1 MFITFAAYVLY
12 KNVIIPI
19 IKNCLFLTMSC
30 SSGNLWFQTFN
41 VTCDSCP
48 LKMLPCVLSWKR
60 NPADSN
66 ITMIWSIN
74 DSKMWRL
81 AIRIGLGTN
90 SPSLPAVS
98 FNTELLISPVLLRFS
113 GLFKTIIRNVI
124 SCDRNGEEYKS
135 VWGYI

>member
-1 MFITFAAYVLY
+1 
-12 KNVIIPI
+12 
-19 IKNCLFLTMSC
+19 
-30 SSGNLWFQTFN
+30 
-41 VTCDSCP
+41 
-48 LKMLPCVLSWKR
+48 
-60 NPADSN
+60 
-66 ITMIWSIN
+66 MIWSIN

-81 AIRIGLGTN
+81 AIRTGLGTN

-98 FNTELLISPVLLRFS
+98 FSTELLISPVLLRFS